1 MLAAIALTV
10 TLTRYEFFGDELY
23 FLAAGRRLAF
33 GGADQGPL
41 VPMVAHLTQL
51 AAPGSP
57 LALRIPVVVL
67 SVAGIVVSAAI
78 AREFGGGR
86 LPQIVA
92 AAAYATSPFMVNQSA
107 MLSTFAF
114 DATFLAVVTWL
125 LARWVRTRQDWLLFA
140 AGIVAA
146 IDIQVKWLIPVA
158 WVCLGIGVAVSGPR
172 AMLRRPALWFGSAVF
187 AAAGIPG
194 LVWQSAHGWPQ
205 LAMGSVVGA
214 EQDATGG
221 GRIGCVVQMV
231 GLAGLLGAL
240 LLAFGIWGV
249 FRVQSLQP
257 YRFLVPAFLIYAWL
271 IALSDGRPYYI
282 GGMFPVAFAAGAVS
296 LSGVDAGR
304 WARITGIPVLA
315 ISVTTV
321 VAALTMVPL
330 PGSWLRTPI
339 DTPSQLVQRVSL
351 YGTEGWSQLTET
363 VDDAY
368 RTLTPIEQLDT
379 VIITQNYWQASALEE
394 FGKPYHLPAIYSPN
408 RGFGYFGAPPDWV
421 STVLYV
427 GADNAAAALHTDFAS
442 VEPVALL
449 DEHLGIPGINRK
461 ITVWKCERPTHPWSQ
476 TWTHMMAPEL
486 EQGL

>member
-41 VPMVAHLTQL
+41 VPMIAHLTQL
-51 AAPGSP
+51 IAPGSL

-67 SVAGIVVSAAI
+67 SVAGIVLSAAI

-86 LPQIVA
+86 LPQTLA
-92 AAAYATSPFMVNQSA
+92 ATAYATSPFMVNQSA

-114 DATFLAVVTWL
+114 DATFLAVITWL
-125 LARWVRTRQDWLLFA
+125 LVRWVRTRQDWLLFVS
-140 AGIVAA
+140 GVVAA

-172 AMLRRPALWFGSAVF
+172 AMLRRRALWCGSAVL
-187 AAAGIPG
+187 AAAAIPG

-205 LAMGSVVGA
+205 LAMGAVVGA

-240 LLAFGIWGV
+240 LLAFGIWGA
-249 FRVQSLQP
+249 FRVHSVAP
-257 YRFLVPAFLIYAWL
+257 YRFLVLALLLYAWL
-271 IALSDGRPYYI
+271 IALSDGRPYYL

-296 LSGVDAGR
+296 LSHVGVER
-304 WARITGIPVLA
+304 WMRITGIPVVA

-321 VAALTMVPL
+321 VAALTALPL

-339 DTPSQLVQRVSL
+339 DTASQLVQRVSL
-351 YGTEGWSQLTET
+351 HGTEGWSQLTET

-379 VIITQNYWQASALEE
+379 VIITQNYWQASALEQ
-394 FGKPYHLPAIYSPN
+394 FGKQYRLPAIYSPN
-408 RGFGYFGAPPDWV
+408 RGFGYFDTPPDWA

-427 GADNAAAALHTDFAS
+427 GVDNAAAALRADFAS
-442 VEPVALL
+442 VEPVARL
-449 DEHLGIPGINRK
+449 DERLGIPGINRK
-461 ITVWKCERPTHPWSQ
+461 LTVWKCVRPTYPWSQ
-476 TWTHMMAPEL
+476 TWTRMMAPEL
-486 EQGL
+486 EQGV